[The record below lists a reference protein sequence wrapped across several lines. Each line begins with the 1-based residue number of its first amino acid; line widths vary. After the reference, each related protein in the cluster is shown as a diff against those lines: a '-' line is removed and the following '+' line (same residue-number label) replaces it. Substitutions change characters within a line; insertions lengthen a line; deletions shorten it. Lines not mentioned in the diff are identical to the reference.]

1 MAACTRRNAGGSAN
15 MNRRHWRIAAGFVT
29 WAGITA
35 LALVLGLGVFGPKPG
50 APEGERTLG
59 LGPIWLSRM
68 DVSEPAEGV
77 HLHET
82 VTNWPVIV
90 FAISVAGA
98 IGALVAGAPRAAGR
112 RSTTTG

>member
-1 MAACTRRNAGGSAN
+1 

-35 LALVLGLGVFGPKPG
+35 LVLFLGLGVFAPKPG

-59 LGPIWLSRM
+59 LGLIWLTRM

-77 HLHET
+77 RMHET
-82 VTNWPVIV
+82 VTNWPVFVVVIC
-90 FAISVAGA
+90 IAGA
-98 IGALVAGAPRAAGR
+98 IGALVANASRAAGS
-112 RSTTTG
+112 RSATTRQP

>member
-1 MAACTRRNAGGSAN
+1 

-35 LALVLGLGVFGPKPG
+35 IALLLGLGVFGPQPG

-77 HLHET
+77 FWHET

-90 FAISVAGA
+90 VAISIAGA
-98 IGALVAGAPRAAGR
+98 IGALRASRPRRWSPSA
-112 RSTTTG
+112 RSALS

>member
-1 MAACTRRNAGGSAN
+1 

-29 WAGITA
+29 WAGITG
-35 LALVLGLGVFGPKPG
+35 LALFLGLGVFGPKPG

-59 LGPIWLSRM
+59 LGPIWLTRM

-77 HLHET
+77 RVHET

-90 FAISVAGA
+90 VAISIAGA
-98 IGALVAGAPRAAGR
+98 IGAWVAGAPRAAAPR
-112 RSTTTG
+112 RLDSQ